1 MNSYDT
7 RCMLDRRSLLAGVT
21 ASVTT
26 AIISSAVAATGP
38 IRLVLVHGRGQQRLD
53 PAELKSKWLN
63 TLRRGAQKLGRTLP
77 DTIDVTFPYYG
88 DALDKLIRKYNIA
101 LTSDIQ
107 TRGSN
112 VDDEFLVFQA
122 ECAEAFRKGSGV
134 TDAQVDAEYGANT
147 KPKGPLNW
155 EWVQAI
161 LRALDKH
168 GGGISSTA
176 LESFSRDVF
185 LYTTRADVR
194 EEIDRIVANS
204 LTEEPTVMVGHS
216 LGSVVAYSVLQSD
229 RRSLRIPL
237 YLTVGCPLGIRAIRD
252 QFRPL
257 RYPLPVKEWFNA
269 FDTRDLVALYP
280 LDRANFP
287 VTPEIENYAAV
298 KNSTGNRHGIA
309 GYLDDPQVAQRLL
322 DALGI

>member
-1 MNSYDT
+1 
-7 RCMLDRRSLLAGVT
+7 MLDRRSLLAGVT

-26 AIISSAVAATGP
+26 SIISAAFGVTGP
-38 IRLVLVHGRGQQRLD
+38 LRLVLVHGRGQQRLD
-53 PAELKSKWLN
+53 PTEIESNWLN
-63 TLRRGAQKLGRTLP
+63 AIRRGAQKLGRALP
-77 DTIDVTFPYYG
+77 DKMDVSFPYYG
-88 DALDKLIRKYNIA
+88 DALDGYIRKYNIP
-101 LTSDIQ
+101 LTSDVQ
-107 TRGSN
+107 TRGTK

-147 KPKGPLNW
+147 NPKGPLNW

-161 LRALDKH
+161 LRALDKY
-168 GGGISSTA
+168 GGGIGSA
-176 LESFSRDVF
+176 AVESFSRDVF

-194 EEIDRIVANS
+194 EEIDQIIANS
-204 LTEEPTVMVGHS
+204 LTEELTVMVGHS
-216 LGSVVAYSVLQSD
+216 LGSVVAYSVLRSD
-229 RRSLRIPL
+229 RRPLRIPL

-257 RYPLPVKEWFNA
+257 QYPLPVKDWFNA
-269 FDTRDLVALYP
+269 FDTRDIVALHP

-298 KNSTGNRHGIA
+298 KNLTGNRHGIV
-309 GYLDDPQVAQRLL
+309 GYLDDPHVAKRLL

>member
-1 MNSYDT
+1 
-7 RCMLDRRSLLAGVT
+7 MLDRRSLLTGVS
-21 ASVTT
+21 ASVTMG
-26 AIISSAVAATGP
+26 IVSAAMGATGSL
-38 IRLVLVHGRGQQRLD
+38 RLVLVHGRGQQRLD
-53 PAELKSKWLN
+53 PTGLKSNWLN
-63 TLRRGAQKLGRTLP
+63 TLRRGAQKLGRTFP
-77 DTIDVTFPYYG
+77 DTIDVAFPYYG
-88 DALDKLIRKYNIA
+88 DALDRFIRKYSIL
-101 LTSDIQ
+101 LTSDMR
-107 TRGSN
+107 TRGSK
-112 VDDEFLVFQA
+112 VEDEFLVFQS
-122 ECAEAFRKGSGV
+122 ECAEAFRKGNSV

-147 KPKGPLNW
+147 NPKGPLNW

-168 GGGISSTA
+168 GGGISSAA
-176 LESFSRDVF
+176 LERFSRDVF

-204 LTEEPTVMVGHS
+204 LTGEPTVIVGHS
-216 LGSVVAYSVLQSD
+216 LGSVVAYSVLRSD

-269 FDTRDLVALYP
+269 FDTRDIVALHP

-298 KNSTGNRHGIA
+298 KNSTGNRHGIV
-309 GYLDDPQVAQRLL
+309 GYLDDSHVAERLL
-322 DALGI
+322 GALGI

>member
-1 MNSYDT
+1 MSLYDT
-7 RCMLDRRSLLAGVT
+7 RCMLDRRSLLIGVT

-26 AIISSAVAATGP
+26 GIISAAPAATDP
-38 IRLVLVHGRGQQRLD
+38 LRLVLVHGRAQQGRD
-53 PAELKSKWLN
+53 PSGLKSNWLN
-63 TLRRGAQKLGRTLP
+63 TFRRGALKLRRTLP
-77 DTIDVTFPYYG
+77 DTIDVAFPYYG
-88 DALDKLIRKYNIA
+88 DALDKFIRKYDIPLA
-101 LTSDIQ
+101 SDMP
-107 TRGSN
+107 TRGSK

-122 ECAEAFRKGSGV
+122 ECAEAFRRGSGV

-147 KPKGPLNW
+147 KPKSALNR

-161 LRALDKH
+161 LRALDKY
-168 GGGISSTA
+168 GGGIGGAA
-176 LESFSRDVF
+176 LESFTRDVF

-194 EEIDRIVANS
+194 EEIDRIVASS

-216 LGSVVAYSVLQSD
+216 LGSVVAYSVLLSD
-229 RRSLRIPL
+229 RRSLHIPL

-252 QFRPL
+252 RFRPL

-269 FDTRDLVALYP
+269 FDTRDVVALYP
-280 LDRANFP
+280 LDGANFP
-287 VTPEIENYAAV
+287 VVPEIENYAAV
-298 KNSTGNRHGIA
+298 KNSTNNRHGIA